1 LHIYTDKQDQKFV
14 LTGNWEENPWS
25 HPDAGHVD
33 VGEVELER
41 DTARPDPAGE
51 EHARPELV
59 GERRRDAAEE
69 VPRRAGDARGDDEGA
84 EEAAV
89 LGRVDADACEGEGV
103 VAQARGG
110 GADDLL
116 GQGGGLEAP
125 PHRFRVHLYGG
136 GGGDPAGRRRG
147 RAPGSDKGTRVGLVT
162 PLANRHATSP
172 NDGEACFCGGCS
184 IYPFREFYRRFTA
197 PEGVTCWVHI
207 SD

>member
-1 LHIYTDKQDQKFV
+1 MR
-14 LTGNWEENPWS
+14 GRGEA
-25 HPDAGHVD
+25 DAG
-33 VGEVELER
+33 
-41 DTARPDPAGE
+41 
-51 EHARPELV
+51 
-59 GERRRDAAEE
+59 
-69 VPRRAGDARGDDEGA
+69 
-84 EEAAV
+84 
-89 LGRVDADACEGEGV
+89 EGEGV

-197 PEGVTCWVHI
+197 PEGKPI
-207 SD
+207 YALFG

>member
-1 LHIYTDKQDQKFV
+1 M
-14 LTGNWEENPWS
+14 GGS
-25 HPDAGHVD
+25 GRGGGGAAG
-33 VGEVELER
+33 
-41 DTARPDPAGE
+41 AY
-51 EHARPELV
+51 
-59 GERRRDAAEE
+59 
-69 VPRRAGDARGDDEGA
+69 GDARGDDEGA

-89 LGRVDADACEGEGV
+89 LGRVDADAGEGEGV

-197 PEGVTCWVHI
+197 PEGKPI
-207 SD
+207 YALFG